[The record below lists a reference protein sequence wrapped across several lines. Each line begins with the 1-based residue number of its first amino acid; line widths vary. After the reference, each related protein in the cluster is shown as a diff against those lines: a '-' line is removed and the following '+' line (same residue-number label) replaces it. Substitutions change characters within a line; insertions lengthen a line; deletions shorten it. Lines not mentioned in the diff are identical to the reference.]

1 MKLLHIEDRRE
12 NRLLVRKLLE
22 IAGHEVVDTTDG
34 LSGVQ
39 LAATAQ
45 PELVLV
51 DINLPG
57 LDGYEVVTK
66 LRGMPALE
74 NVPIVAVTAEGDRD
88 RALALGFDG
97 FIAKPIQVGTF
108 EAELRA
114 FLTGRRERIA
124 EGDRARHLEDQNRRT
139 VDRLEEKVRA
149 LTIANERLRE
159 VDKLKM
165 EVLRNVSHE
174 LATPMTPLIG
184 YAKMLERAELGPVSE
199 AQARTLER
207 MRGSLVRLNT
217 IIQNLLAV
225 TRFATGSV
233 TLERTAVSCSRLIE
247 DAIARNAAF
256 ARERETTLAVA
267 ATLPTEP
274 VLADAP
280 KLVDALS
287 HLVDNALKFSPTGS
301 RVDVE
306 ATILVDGEGD
316 RRILEITVVDDG
328 PGIPAGLR
336 ERVVEPFYQADGS
349 PTRAAGGA
357 GLGLAIAERTAAL
370 HGGQLRIEDAA
381 GRGARISL
389 RVPTRPPVTD

>member
-66 LRGMPALE
+66 LRGMAALE
-74 NVPIVAVTAEGDRD
+74 HVPIVAVTAEGDRD

-108 EAELRA
+108 ESELRA

-124 EGDRARHLEDQNRRT
+124 ESDRAQHLVDQNRRT

-149 LTIANERLRE
+149 LTVANERLRE

-184 YAKMLERAELGPVSE
+184 YAKMLERAELGPISD

-233 TLERTAVSCSRLIE
+233 TLERTAVSCARVID
-247 DAIARNAAF
+247 DAVARSAAF
-256 ARERETTLAVA
+256 ARERESTLVVA
-267 ATLPTEP
+267 TSLPTEP

-280 KLVDALS
+280 KLADALA
-287 HLVDNALKFSPTGS
+287 HLIDNALKFSPTGG

-306 ATILVDGEGD
+306 ATVLVDGEGD
-316 RRILEITVVDDG
+316 RRFLELAVIDDG

-370 HGGQLRIEDAA
+370 HGGQLRIEDAP
-381 GRGARISL
+381 GRGARVSL
-389 RVPTRPPVTD
+389 RVPTRPLVTD